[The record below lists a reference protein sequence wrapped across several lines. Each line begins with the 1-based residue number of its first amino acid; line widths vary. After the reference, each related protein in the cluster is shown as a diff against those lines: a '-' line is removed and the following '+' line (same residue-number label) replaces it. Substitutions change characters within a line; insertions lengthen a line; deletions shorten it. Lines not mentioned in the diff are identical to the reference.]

1 MYPWTRRGRKTADPS
16 DGSIE
21 NFAGKRSLYP
31 LGDERM
37 NNNNIQSFFLK
48 TLILAYIYM
57 SERNTRNEENEDSFE
72 ISSFISGTR
81 REGRWLRLSGTTI
94 E

>member
-1 MYPWTRRGRKTADPS
+1 MYPWTRRGRKTADPL

-37 NNNNIQSFFLK
+37 NNNIQSFFLK
-48 TLILAYIYM
+48 TLILTYINM
-57 SERNTRNEENEDSFE
+57 TTSVDETREM
-72 ISSFISGTR
+72 
-81 REGRWLRLSGTTI
+81 
-94 E
+94 